1 MKNFYEH
8 KPQKTADEYMV
19 KYATRQMRLAQRT
32 NDVQKKRE
40 WKQMRQ
46 NAIMRIE
53 TEAEKVK
60 RTGRY

>member
-1 MKNFYEH
+1 MENLFDH
-8 KPQKTADEYMV
+8 RATRTADEFMV
-19 KYATRQMRLAQRT
+19 KYATRQMRVAQRT
-32 NDVQKKRE
+32 KDTFKKRE